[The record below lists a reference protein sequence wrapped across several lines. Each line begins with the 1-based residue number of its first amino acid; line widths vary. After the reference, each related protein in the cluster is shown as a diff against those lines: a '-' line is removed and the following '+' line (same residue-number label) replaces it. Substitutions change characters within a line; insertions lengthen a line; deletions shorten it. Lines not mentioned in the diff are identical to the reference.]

1 MSRRYD
7 IGVHHFLQGEFE
19 GAARTF
25 QEIVRE
31 EPTNA
36 PAWSYYGMSL
46 AHLGEGALA
55 EHALST
61 AVHLAPSNSQAW
73 FHLGVARS
81 LREEWGDAASAYRRA
96 VALEPGDLVAWHRLG
111 VALAEAGDSASAT
124 AAFERAL
131 VLSRE
136 GPGRDRPL
144 SSRIRSEAED
154 IHVTESGERDGGRE
168 AKSWLDLALSLLSLG
183 EEEEA
188 IAAYERAYTLDPT
201 RSSKSL
207 FRPMLRLVTAAQ
219 ASAIEP
225 PERAV
230 PIGPSNP
237 APRPTPTRP
246 TAPEQ
251 SRPEVR

>member
-1 MSRRYD
+1 MSRRYN
-7 IGVHHFLQGEFE
+7 IGVHHFLQGEYE

-136 GPGRDRPL
+136 GAGRDRPF
-144 SSRIRSEAED
+144 SSRIRTEAED
-154 IHVTESGERDGGRE
+154 SHVTESGERDGGRE

-201 RSSKSL
+201 RTSKSL

-219 ASAIEP
+219 ARPAESP
-225 PERAV
+225 DHVV

-237 APRPTPTRP
+237 SPRPMPTRP
-246 TAPEQ
+246 TSPEQ
-251 SRPEVR
+251 SRPEVH